1 MLLLDTCVCIEF
13 LRGSMP
19 GVLKA
24 LRSHDPRE
32 IMVPAVVEAELRLG
46 ALKSAKPQE
55 NLLKTELFLDPFERA
70 TFDSRCA
77 EEYASIRAEFETR
90 GKTIGPNDLMIA
102 ATAKAHGAT
111 LVTNNV
117 REFERV
123 PGLKVESWA
132 LADRV

>member
-13 LRGSMP
+13 LCGSMP

-55 NLLKTELFLDPFERA
+55 NLLKTELFLDPFERT

-77 EEYASIRAEFETR
+77 EEYASIRAEFETH

>member
-1 MLLLDTCVCIEF
+1 M
-13 LRGSMP
+13 S
-19 GVLKA
+19 
-24 LRSHDPRE
+24 
-32 IMVPAVVEAELRLG
+32 EAELQARG
-46 ALKSAKPQE
+46 SEKRKPQE
-55 NLLKTELFLDPFERA
+55 NLLKTGLFLDPFERA
-70 TFDSRCA
+70 AFDCSVRR
-77 EEYASIRAEFETR
+77 EYASIRAEFETH

>member
-1 MLLLDTCVCIEF
+1 MLLLDTCVCIEL

-123 PGLKVESWA
+123 PRLKVESWA